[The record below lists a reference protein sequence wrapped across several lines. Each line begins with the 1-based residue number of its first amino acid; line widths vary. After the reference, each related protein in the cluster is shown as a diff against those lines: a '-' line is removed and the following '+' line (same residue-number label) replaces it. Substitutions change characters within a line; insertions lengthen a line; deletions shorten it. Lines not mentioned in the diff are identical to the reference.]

1 VHTWNPTR
9 AGVSHATAGY
19 GCPDRFERGCG
30 YAFAMTRTS
39 LSFTRVPA
47 ATGVTLSLRGEI
59 DLSNVEALEAE
70 LEGALAEASDR
81 LVIDLSGVTFC
92 DSLGFS
98 TLIKCWRAA
107 TASDKEFVLARP
119 APPVRRILE
128 MMGISTVIRIVDETA
143 V

>member
-1 VHTWNPTR
+1 
-9 AGVSHATAGY
+9 
-19 GCPDRFERGCG
+19 
-30 YAFAMTRTS
+30 MTRTS
-39 LSFTRVPA
+39 LSFTRVVSP
-47 ATGVTLSLRGEI
+47 TGTTVSLRGEI
-59 DLSNVEALEAE
+59 DLSNVEVLDAE
-70 LEGALAEASDR
+70 LDAALAETGQR
-81 LVIDLSGVTFC
+81 LVVDLSGVAFC

-107 TASDKEFVLARP
+107 TASDREFVLARP